1 MLRITPTLGLAAL
14 FTGGLLTAALA
25 DVVSMDSFNVTLGPT
40 ISPIATF
47 NDTFSQS
54 QTLAGGSPP
63 GTVLPSGVNF
73 SDGTPGRYIVIGTL
87 NETGNNAVLNTGQ
100 AALVTQPP
108 PFFGAIRLNDVDLL
122 TGPPPNP
129 FALTQNVIFSTTGVF
144 NLTVPS
150 TPGGLYQV
158 ELSDRVASNMGQ
170 GEVLSMAVHNCIA
183 GESLCGS
190 LTGPYIFLADANFAT
205 NTTVSLGEVP
215 LDTSNQEILLEL
227 THPTVGDPTVDGYYA
242 YINNGVEG
250 PLTLLGSATDLFSNL
265 NYTQAGFL
273 QLAPVPE
280 PSSLALLASSIA
292 GVAGLVWYRRKA
304 TGPGSSLRQATSL

>member
-1 MLRITPTLGLAAL
+1 MLRITPILGLAAL
-14 FTGGLLTAALA
+14 FTPGFLTTASA
-25 DVVSMDSFNVTLGPT
+25 DVVSMDSFDVTLGPT
-40 ISPIATF
+40 TSPIATF
-47 NDTFSQS
+47 NDTFGLN

-73 SDGTPGRYIVIGTL
+73 SDGTPGQYIVIGTL
-87 NETGNNAVLNTGQ
+87 NETGNEAVLNTAQG
-100 AALVTQPP
+100 ALVAQPP

-129 FALTQNVIFSTTGVF
+129 FSLTQNVIFSTTGVF

-158 ELSDRVASNMGQ
+158 ELSNRVASNMGQ
-170 GEVLSMAVHNCIA
+170 GEVLSMAVHNCTA

-190 LTGPYIFLADANFAT
+190 LSGPYIFLADANFAT
-205 NTTVSLGEVP
+205 DTTVSLGEVP

-227 THPTVGDPTVDGYYA
+227 THPTAGDPTIDGFYA
-242 YINNGVEG
+242 YINGGVEG
-250 PLTLLGSATDLFSNL
+250 PLHLLGSATDLFSNL
-265 NYTQAGFL
+265 DYTQAGFL

-280 PSSLALLASSIA
+280 PSSLALLASS
-292 GVAGLVWYRRKA
+292 VAGILGLGWCRCRKV
-304 TGPGSSLRQATSL
+304 TGPDSSS

>member
-1 MLRITPTLGLAAL
+1 M
-14 FTGGLLTAALA
+14 
-25 DVVSMDSFNVTLGPT
+25 
-40 ISPIATF
+40 
-47 NDTFSQS
+47 
-54 QTLAGGSPP
+54 
-63 GTVLPSGVNF
+63 VLPSGVNF

-87 NETGNNAVLNTGQ
+87 NETGSNAVLNTAHG
-100 AALVTQPP
+100 ALVTQPP

-129 FALTQNVIFSTTGVF
+129 FALTQNVIFSTSGVF

-205 NTTVSLGEVP
+205 NTTVPLGDAP

-227 THPTVGDPTVDGYYA
+227 NHPTAGDPTVDGYYA
-242 YINNGVEG
+242 YINGGVEG
-250 PLTLLGSATDLFSNL
+250 TLHLLGTATDLFSNL

-273 QLAPVPE
+273 QLAPVVPE
-280 PSSLALLASSIA
+280 PSSLALLASS
-292 GVAGLVWYRRKA
+292 VAGILGLGWCRRRKA
-304 TGPGSSLRQATSL
+304 RASSSQQVSCGVLHSATRSGGVEQHVFKAKGTLT